1 MNEMR
6 SLTAEEAGTAPER
19 PKRNVGRL
27 AIMFSVPVLLVAIG
41 LWFWLTS
48 GRTVSTDNAQ
58 VGADVVSIA
67 PEVGGR
73 IVTVAVQ
80 ENQRV
85 RKGDLLFRI
94 DPEPYRI
101 ALMQAEAAI
110 DTARMQI
117 AQLGSQYASK
127 AADIGAMASDVELA
141 QENYDRQRELLDRG
155 FTTRARFDEAR
166 AALASARARR
176 SVAAADAQ
184 AAQAMLG
191 SAPNGLHPQ
200 LAAAIAARDQAAL
213 NLARTEIRAPAN
225 GVAVQVDRLQV
236 GSMAIEMVP
245 SVTLVAGDHYWIDA
259 NFKETQLAQI
269 RVGQKAEVEFDSMSG
284 NACPAHVAGIGSGTG
299 SEFSMLPAQNATG
312 NWVKVTQR
320 VPVRL
325 MLDCKPA
332 APLVAGSSA
341 SVTVRV
347 KA

>member
-1 MNEMR
+1 MR
-6 SLTAEEAGTAPER
+6 SLSAQETAAIPPEPR
-19 PKRNVGRL
+19 RRASRL
-27 AIMFSVPVLLVAIG
+27 ALMLSVPVLLIAIG
-41 LWFWLTS
+41 LWLWLTS

-110 DTARMQI
+110 GTAQMQI

-141 QENYDRQRELLDRG
+141 QETFDRQRELLGRG
-155 FTTRARFDEAR
+155 FTTRARYDEAR
-166 AALASARARR
+166 AALASAQARR
-176 SVAAADAQ
+176 SVATADAR

-191 SAPNGLHPQ
+191 SSRGGLHPQ

-213 NLARTEIRAPAN
+213 NLARTEIRAPAD
-225 GVAVQVDRLQV
+225 GVAVQVDRLQA

-259 NFKETQLAQI
+259 NFKETQLAKI
-269 RVGQKAEVEFDSMSG
+269 RVGQKAEVEFDSMAG
-284 NACPAHVAGIGSGTG
+284 GPCPAHVTGIGSGTG

-325 MLDCKPA
+325 ALDCRPA
-332 APLVAGSSA
+332 GPLVAGSSA